1 MNSNFK
7 PLIFRFLYMR
17 FKGDISG
24 LDELRNG
31 LTMRTSLF
39 FQKLAGMRH
48 GTQRIKR
55 HFKTGQGTL
64 PMQTVGAL
72 SAMVRLWICGWKRTA
87 PIPMQ

>member
-24 LDELRNG
+24 LDELQERIDDAYFSVLSEVGRNA
-31 LTMRTSLF
+31 TRNAKNQKTFQNRT
-39 FQKLAGMRH
+39 
-48 GTQRIKR
+48 
-55 HFKTGQGTL
+55 GTL